1 MKAGNEDENKKAAA
15 ALVTHLE
22 MVFFFFPTAVP
33 RHAQLQLRRIF
44 SCCQGNKQ
52 YIKGERNLRFKNVF
66 KYRRHPEARTCS
78 T

>member
-22 MVFFFFPTAVP
+22 MVFFFSTAVP

-44 SCCQGNKQ
+44 SCCQGNK
-52 YIKGERNLRFKNVF
+52 
-66 KYRRHPEARTCS
+66 
-78 T
+78 